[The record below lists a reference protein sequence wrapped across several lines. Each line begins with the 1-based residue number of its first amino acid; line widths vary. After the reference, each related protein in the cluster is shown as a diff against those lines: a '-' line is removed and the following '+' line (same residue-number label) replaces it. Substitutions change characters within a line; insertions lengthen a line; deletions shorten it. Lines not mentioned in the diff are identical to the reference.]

1 MHIRCM
7 RCLQEAANKNDFD
20 PTAGSWRRFSKTRVV
35 QLASQIGNNL
45 LGRGYDHIWQGI
57 NPDIAFDP
65 AEFFTATDAVPG
77 TVSNLSYHAAR
88 TLLGFSSKATDRADV
103 ISVPSRSTVP
113 AALSASSAPHF
124 ANSGF
129 GDFESEFSMN
139 PVPDPLWPCTLNQ
152 AVSDS
157 AVLPNNDLPW
167 WGGFSAEFHLNTVPI
182 PPGYVQ
188 EPRLCLALY
197 SLGKTLIHNS
207 NQPSNSSQIPT
218 WQSRKSS
225 FRRVE
230 SNLSTS

>member
-1 MHIRCM
+1 MNETKLIENNDCVS
-7 RCLQEAANKNDFD
+7 EAANKNDFD

-35 QLASQIGNNL
+35 QLALQIGNNL

-77 TVSNLSYHAAR
+77 NVSNLSYDAAR

-167 WGGFSAEFHLNTVPI
+167 WGGFSAEFHLNTVSDPSCLCTGTEVM
-182 PPGYVQ
+182 PGSVLPWENVDTQ
-188 EPRLCLALY
+188 
-197 SLGKTLIHNS
+197 
-207 NQPSNSSQIPT
+207 Q
-218 WQSRKSS
+218 QSTQQQLTDIN
-225 FRRVE
+225 VAV
-230 SNLSTS
+230 